1 MKAETLL
8 IEIGTEE
15 LPPKALNRLSLAFK
29 EGFETALQSHKL
41 TYKECQVFATPRR
54 LALLITQVA
63 EKQDNY
69 TQERRGPALKAALK
83 DGEPTPA
90 LLGFARSCGVSIEEL
105 TLMETEKGTWYTFKE
120 AIQGKSLDV
129 LLPSMLDETLSK
141 LPIPKRMHWSHYEF
155 EFVRPVR
162 WLVALWGEKL
172 LPLERFG
179 VKSDRITYG
188 HRFHCDKPLVLNHA
202 NDYPT
207 RLQNEG
213 FVIANFTE
221 RKAKIVRLIDEAIDH
236 HNQTHHQPH
245 NQGQK
250 ETVTP
255 LIDEALLNEVTAL
268 VEWPVAL
275 IGSFEAHFLQVPQEA
290 LIIAMQEHQ
299 RYFPL
304 VDRGGK
310 LTHYF
315 CFISN
320 LDSPKPNTIIDGNE
334 RVIRPRFA
342 DAEFFWEEDKKTP
355 LEEYRHA
362 LESVIFQAKLGSQA
376 DKIRRVEALSQAIA
390 THLGADKK
398 IVARAAQLNKADL
411 ISNMVQEFPELQGT
425 MARHYALAQGELLPV
440 AHALEEVYWPRF
452 SGDKLP
458 QSLEAITLGLAERL
472 DTIMGI
478 FAIGEIPTGSRDP
491 FSLRRN
497 ALAIL
502 RLLVENR
509 LHLDLKTFIAE
520 SARLMPPS
528 IEAEKSTALV
538 FDYIIERMRGYM
550 SELGIGGD
558 IYNSVAPLD
567 IADPFDIYN
576 RLMAVKTFTT
586 HPEASL
592 LVEANKRI
600 HNILERN
607 REALINEG
615 VEASALE
622 SSSEKI
628 LYSLINELSQK
639 IKKSVE
645 ADDYAAIL
653 QTLASLAQPLENFF
667 TETMVMTDDEVLRN
681 NRLALLAETAALF
694 HTVADISQLQL

>member
-1 MKAETLL
+1 MKADTLL
-8 IEIGTEE
+8 IELGTEE
-15 LPPKALNRLSLAFK
+15 LPPKALNTLSLAFK
-29 EGFETALQSHKL
+29 EGFETALQNHKL
-41 TYKECQVFATPRR
+41 AFKECQAFATPRR
-54 LALLITQVA
+54 LALLITEVA
-63 EKQDNY
+63 EKQEDY
-69 TQERRGPALKAALK
+69 IKERRGPALKAALK
-83 DGEPTPA
+83 EGEPTPA
-90 LLGFARSCGVSIEEL
+90 LLGFARSCGTSIEEL
-105 TLMETEKGTWYTFKE
+105 TLEETDKGAWYTFKE
-120 AIQGKSLDV
+120 AIQGKPLAA
-129 LLPSMLDETLSK
+129 LLPSIVDETLNK
-141 LPIPKRMHWSHYEF
+141 LPIPKRMHWSNYDF

-188 HRFHCDKPLVLNHA
+188 HRFHCDQPLTLQHA

-207 RLQNEG
+207 HLENEG
-213 FVIANFTE
+213 FVIASFTE
-221 RKAKIVRLIDEAIDH
+221 RKAKIISLIKEVTRH
-236 HNQTHHQPH
+236 HNQTHNKTD
-245 NQGQK
+245 NQGK
-250 ETVTP
+250 KGTVTP
-255 LIDEALLNEVTAL
+255 LIDEDLLNEVTAL

-304 VDRGGK
+304 VDSEGK

-320 LDSPKPNTIIDGNE
+320 IDSPQPNTIIDGNE

-342 DAEFFWEEDKKTP
+342 DAEFFWKEDQKIP

-362 LESVIFQAKLGSQA
+362 LEAVIFQAQLGSQA
-376 DKIRRVEALSQAIA
+376 DKIHRVESLSQTIA
-390 THLGADKK
+390 THLGTDNK

-411 ISNMVQEFPELQGT
+411 VSNMVQEFPELQGT
-425 MARHYALAQGELLPV
+425 MARHYAIAQGEPLPV

-458 QSLEAITLGLAERL
+458 QSLEATTLGLAERL
-472 DTIMGI
+472 DTIVGI

-502 RLLVENR
+502 RLLVENK
-509 LHLDLKTFIAE
+509 LHFNLKTFIDE
-520 SARLMPPS
+520 SAKLMPPS
-528 IEAEKSTALV
+528 IKAEKSTSLV

-550 SELGIGGD
+550 SDLGIRGD
-558 IYNSVAPLD
+558 LYSSVAH
-567 IADPFDIYN
+567 IKVTDPFDIYN
-576 RLMAVKTFTT
+576 RLMAVKAFTT
-586 HPEASL
+586 HPEASQL
-592 LVEANKRI
+592 IEANKRI

-607 REALINEG
+607 REAL
-615 VEASALE
+615 VEKVVHPNSLE
-622 SSSEKI
+622 TASEKV
-628 LYSLINELSQK
+628 LYTLVKDLGQK

-645 ADDYAAIL
+645 TDDYATIL
-653 QTLASLAQPLENFF
+653 KTLASLAQPLEHFF
-667 TETMVMTDDEVLRN
+667 TETMVMTDDLALRN
-681 NRLALLAETAALF
+681 NRLSLLAETAALF